1 MYEYNFGDLDDEF
14 SRYETAKFVVLPVPY
29 DKSSTWGQGSEKGP
43 EAILE
48 ASANME
54 LFDIETRSQVY
65 QKGIFTADPI
75 VTDVEP
81 DKLFELVL
89 EKARGFLKDDKF
101 LVTIGGNHCVPI
113 GSCKAYAEK
122 YENLSVLQIDAHS
135 DMRESYQGNAYSHA
149 CAMARMKEYAKPVM
163 VGIRSMDTSELEN
176 VKGRDVFYASYI
188 RKNPTW
194 IKEVVNALTDHVYL
208 TIDLDGFDPSIMPAT
223 GTPEPGGLY
232 WYETLDLFE
241 EVIKNKKLVG
251 FDVVELCP
259 NESSNPSN
267 FMAAKLIY
275 KIMSLIEYYQ
285 K

>member
-1 MYEYNFGDLDDEF
+1 
-14 SRYETAKFVVLPVPY
+14 
-29 DKSSTWGQGSEKGP
+29 
-43 EAILE
+43 
-48 ASANME
+48 
-54 LFDIETRSQVY
+54 
-65 QKGIFTADPI
+65 
-75 VTDVEP
+75 
-81 DKLFELVL
+81 
-89 EKARGFLKDDKF
+89 
-101 LVTIGGNHCVPI
+101 
-113 GSCKAYAEK
+113 
-122 YENLSVLQIDAHS
+122 
-135 DMRESYQGNAYSHA
+135 
-149 CAMARMKEYAKPVM
+149 
-163 VGIRSMDTSELEN
+163 MDTSELEN
-176 VKGRDVFYASYI
+176 VKGRDVFYASYV